1 MNRRYIENLNAI
13 GLRTEDGHE
22 YYDKDGCYHNEVLS
36 AIWCGV
42 FGFCGCGSSEYE
54 LKRIRETLTILKDKD
69 LIKKV
74 LYPLENG
81 FQIYL
86 YLLDWHGFTEHG
98 SSVFGSWLT
107 PKGEALLE
115 VLNMNAELI
124 EE

>member
-1 MNRRYIENLNAI
+1 MNKYIDNIKAI
-13 GLRTEDGHE
+13 GLHTEDGHE
-22 YYDKDGCYHNEVLS
+22 YYDKDDCYYNDVLS

-42 FGFCGCGSSEYE
+42 FGFCGCGDRKYE
-54 LKRIRETLTILKDKD
+54 LNLIWETLTIIKEKD
-69 LIKKV
+69 LRGMGK
-74 LYPLENG
+74 LYKLENG

-115 VLNMNAELI
+115 ILNKKAYLL